1 MGIIRNGLPI
11 FLVLLFTIVQA
22 QNKNSADLP
31 TSSNMY
37 NCGVNDVECWNRECL
52 HWTNYI
58 RQQAGV
64 APMTMGT
71 RAMLSNAVW
80 HSYSM
85 ATNNRL
91 NHQNLIVRLA
101 CGVNVDAE
109 NIAYNFG
116 ISNPAWM
123 CMNQWK
129 KSPGHYRNIV
139 RRRMRSTVCGMYI
152 RGNKV
157 FCTQTMSVG
166 VPTSTCP
173 APRRNG
179 RSGNR
184 SANRRPQALTVQPPP
199 KPASVNTCVPNPK
212 NCQEVN
218 ARVMFNNSAYPTCCV
233 CCRRRCRCSNS
244 CTCGFK

>member
-1 MGIIRNGLPI
+1 MGAIRNGVPI

-22 QNKNSADLP
+22 QNENSPDLP

-37 NCGVNDVECWNRECL
+37 NCGANDAECWNRECL

-71 RAMLSNAVW
+71 TAMLSNAVG
-80 HSYSM
+80 HSNVM
-85 ATNNRL
+85 ANNDGL
-91 NHQNLIVRLA
+91 NHQNLIVQLA
-101 CGVNVDAE
+101 CGVNVNAE
-109 NIAYNFG
+109 NIAYNFAT
-116 ISNPAWM
+116 SNPAWM

-129 KSPGHYRNIV
+129 KSPGHYSNIINGG
-139 RRRMRSTVCGMYI
+139 MRSTVCGVRI

-173 APRRNG
+173 AAPTNG
-179 RSGNR
+179 QSGNA
-184 SANRRPQALTVQPPP
+184 SANPGSPAPTVQPPP
-199 KPASVNTCVPNPK
+199 KPASGNTCVPNPK
-212 NCQEVN
+212 NCEEVN
-218 ARVMFNNSAYPTCCV
+218 AQVMFNNSAYPTCCV
-233 CCRRRCRCSNS
+233 CCSRRCSCSNS
-244 CTCGFK
+244 CTCGSK